1 MLFPNMHEYYTM
13 RQNTKQIWN
22 RLNNARDHRRYVKNE
37 NREVYNAIL
46 DSAISLFDL
55 YCHCLTSGKNLKSA
69 KRGKDAA
76 YRTLQAD
83 LSQLE
88 IL

>member
-1 MLFPNMHEYYTM
+1 M

-22 RLNNARDHRRYVKNE
+22 RLDNARNRRRYIENK
-37 NREVYNAIL
+37 NREVYNTIL
-46 DSAISLFDL
+46 DSAMSLFDL

-76 YRTLQAD
+76 YRTLQAY